1 MMSVLDHQRQDF
13 LPLGTSA
20 AWALPPA
27 PSSMSP
33 CTPLAPHSCLSRFSL
48 TRGKWQA
55 KRGSLPCVCSLTAG
69 SPWSTVFSYLFF
81 LEMVPEHRPPTNW
94 AFCPWPQQ
102 TSGSLREVDLSW
114 GKELSTRELRS
125 WDCVQLS
132 SLLWPF
138 YSGLSIP
145 SRILETLPLFLS
157 SAHTAVFLFWFF
169 YLLTGLSS
177 YPQVSETRVSRFVIL
192 DGKFSNDWCKYHYR
206 PFLATLVQVYTEKL
220 KHIE

>member
-1 MMSVLDHQRQDF
+1 MSVLDHQRQGF

-55 KRGSLPCVCSLTAG
+55 KRGSLPCVCFLTAG

-81 LEMVPEHRPPTNW
+81 LEMVAEHRPPTNW

-157 SAHTAVFLFWFF
+157 SAHT
-169 YLLTGLSS
+169 LLCSYSGSFTCWQVCHLTHKSVKLEYQGLS
-177 YPQVSETRVSRFVIL
+177 
-192 DGKFSNDWCKYHYR
+192 FSMANFQMTGANTIIG
-206 PFLATLVQVYTEKL
+206 PFWQP
-220 KHIE
+220 